1 MYFRK
6 PRLFYT
12 SEIVKAKLRVFWKTI
27 QEIAT
32 QKLLERRD
40 NEGNLLTE
48 KSSTMMVLSAFPD
61 KKKRKD
67 GRMWLP
73 MYFAVTVPHVE
84 LADIK
89 ILFKAEPTTITAF
102 ILIDL
107 PYGHRKLNVS
117 PCHLA
122 VMTKTPNMVL
132 IHFLQLF
139 SRTFGSLL
147 TSNNSTPL
155 HLAAEFSNSLALIKE
170 LIQLYPEALSM
181 SNHEGDTPL
190 FCVAKNEYTEA
201 PNILKALIQADQQTV
216 LVTHVGMLPL
226 HRFLSGDEYPRR
238 CDAKQYRN
246 HKNYHGSEPRQL
258 IEGTTKWQICRSLRC
273 VR

>member
-1 MYFRK
+1 MGRYKRSIELFDNLRLDSRK
-6 PRLFYT
+6 AESLLLHALEVIGAISCISENQGFLETSYT

-40 NEGNLLTE
+40 NEGNLVTE

-84 LADIK
+84 LADIN

-107 PYGHRKLNVS
+107 PY
-117 PCHLA
+117 
-122 VMTKTPNMVL
+122 
-132 IHFLQLF
+132 
-139 SRTFGSLL
+139 
-147 TSNNSTPL
+147 
-155 HLAAEFSNSLALIKE
+155 
-170 LIQLYPEALSM
+170 
-181 SNHEGDTPL
+181 
-190 FCVAKNEYTEA
+190 
-201 PNILKALIQADQQTV
+201 
-216 LVTHVGMLPL
+216 
-226 HRFLSGDEYPRR
+226 
-238 CDAKQYRN
+238 
-246 HKNYHGSEPRQL
+246 
-258 IEGTTKWQICRSLRC
+258 
-273 VR
+273 